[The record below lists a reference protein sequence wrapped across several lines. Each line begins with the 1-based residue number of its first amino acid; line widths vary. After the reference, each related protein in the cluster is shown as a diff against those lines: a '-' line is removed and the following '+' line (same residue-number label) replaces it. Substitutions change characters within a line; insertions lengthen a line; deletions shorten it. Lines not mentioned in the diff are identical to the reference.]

1 MRSHNQTCYSHRA
14 ARVCVKSLM
23 DAGRRKMEEGNGRE
37 QDERRRDTTRIYS
50 AAPRVVPREMWNTNY
65 PRRIRPPVAPI
76 SSPRVCF
83 EESERI
89 SGIINKWETAAARK
103 CLLERCNVCITT
115 LLNIEF

>member
-1 MRSHNQTCYSHRA
+1 MSG
-14 ARVCVKSLM
+14 
-23 DAGRRKMEEGNGRE
+23 DATR
-37 QDERRRDTTRIYS
+37 RIYS

-65 PRRIRPPVAPI
+65 PRRIRPPVAPT

-103 CLLERCNVCITT
+103 CLLEMQRVYYNSA
-115 LLNIEF
+115 EH